1 MAEATG
7 AAVVTPTNPNAEVV
21 RGQVFEVGPR
31 YTNLAYIGEGAYG
44 MVVLE
49 KKRQAERPRDQ
60 RIKND
65 PIKNAELKEKE
76 KEKYHRKKEKV
87 QVRSIK
93 DLTDRE
99 QRAMRKIWREQ
110 TERYRDRVR
119 QKTIVNYPESPP
131 PSDHEDPHF
140 DPQILDNRASGANR
154 PSEKQRKRIN
164 ELIKKQKNE
173 IDRLKNKVKRFQRK
187 LDHVRSLK
195 MSPKSKVDRLLKK
208 KNETK

>member
-1 MAEATG
+1 QT
-7 AAVVTPTNPNAEVV
+7 
-21 RGQVFEVGPR
+21 R
-31 YTNLAYIGEGAYG
+31 
-44 MVVLE
+44 E

-65 PIKNAELKEKE
+65 PIKNAELKGKE

-140 DPQILDNRASGANR
+140 DPQILDNRASGAKR

-164 ELIKKQKNE
+164 ELIKKQKKIKL
-173 IDRLKNKVKRFQRK
+173 ID
-187 LDHVRSLK
+187 
-195 MSPKSKVDRLLKK
+195 
-208 KNETK
+208 

>member
-1 MAEATG
+1 MASSRKKQDEKNLKTLRELG
-7 AAVVTPTNPNAEVV
+7 MIPENKYCFDCGQRGPTYVNVT
-21 RGQVFEVGPR
+21 
-31 YTNLAYIGEGAYG
+31 IGSFVCTKCSG
-44 MVVLE
+44 MLLE

-76 KEKYHRKKEKV
+76 KEKYHRKEEKV

-119 QKTIVNYPESPP
+119 QTTIVNYPESPP

-140 DPQILDNRASGANR
+140 DPQILDNRASGA
-154 PSEKQRKRIN
+154 SEKQRKRIN

-173 IDRLKNKVKRFQRK
+173 IDR
-187 LDHVRSLK
+187 
-195 MSPKSKVDRLLKK
+195 
-208 KNETK
+208 